1 MFVCDENAEG
11 GCDGSENGKSND
23 DVEDDVDVTA
33 EDNCDA
39 YESIANI
46 QPARY
51 VMQDLPSAYNYNC
64 HIVNNSVL
72 HTFSGVNF

>member
-1 MFVCDENAEG
+1 MVV
-11 GCDGSENGKSND
+11 KND
-23 DVEDDVDVTA
+23 DVEDNVDVAT

-64 HIVNNSVL
+64 HIVNNSIL
-72 HTFSGVNF
+72 HTFS

>member
-1 MFVCDENAEG
+1 MTAIMFVM
-11 GCDGSENGKSND
+11 KMMMVVVMVVKND
-23 DVEDDVDVTA
+23 DVDDDVDLAA

-64 HIVNNSVL
+64 HIVNNSIL
-72 HTFSGVNF
+72 HTFS

>member
-1 MFVCDENAEG
+1 MFVMKMTKG
-11 GCDGSENGKSND
+11 GYHCSENGKSND

-51 VMQDLPSAYNYNC
+51 VMQDLPSA
-64 HIVNNSVL
+64 
-72 HTFSGVNF
+72 